1 MANPLRRRFMA
12 ELWSGLKV
20 VSPVLTGL
28 LTLMAGIG
36 VVVALVEGWP
46 LLDGV
51 YFAFVSG
58 LTIGY
63 GDLVPKMPLARVL
76 AIALGLTG
84 VLLAGLVV
92 AIGVN
97 ALQTALRT
105 DKGPGAP

>member
-1 MANPLRRRFMA
+1 MA